1 MNGRCENRRS
11 QCGILLKSWYD
22 KGSRRRIARGKSS
35 LEDRL
40 ECLWIKGKEPVER
53 GRFMIKVGR
62 RQLMKLGSTAGDRVA
77 EGRHLALTWRRTTSF
92 PQTEI

>member
-11 QCGILLKSWYD
+11 QCRILLKSWYD

-40 ECLWIKGKEPVER
+40 QCLWIKGKEPVES
-53 GRFMIKVGR
+53 GRFTIRVGR
-62 RQLMKLGSTAGDRVA
+62 RQLMKLGSTGDERVA
-77 EGRHLALTWRRTTSF
+77 EGRALGFDVEKENFIFSS
-92 PQTEI
+92 